1 MKQLRVLFRMSTNRE
16 KKMNFASG
24 FLRSKIARRFFLL
37 FICCALLP
45 TIALTMLSFNQ
56 VIRQLELQSHKRL
69 QEQTK
74 SYGMSVYERLMLLDT
89 DLEVM
94 AAHALMARTTENAT
108 KHFNERLEQ
117 RFAAISEYRAG
128 QPLVDI
134 VGHMEDIPE
143 LDPAESDNL
152 HKGKTIIFTR
162 PRPDQ
167 PARLFSIKPIHA
179 GSPEEL
185 IFYGE
190 IIPAFVW
197 GLGFENFLPSQ
208 TQLFVLDMTKRVLI
222 KSHPVPENLVRKV
235 ALRQDG
241 EVSRQFEYNH
251 DNAAY
256 LASYW
261 PIFLKSKFFSQ
272 TWTVVLGQAK
282 TEVLAPLS
290 HFRKIFPLVVL
301 LSLWIVLLLSLVFIR
316 RTLAPV
322 EVLKEGTQRVARR
335 DFSTRVTVTSGDE
348 FQELASS
355 FNTMTSQL
363 DQQFK
368 ALSTRAEIDR
378 AILSSLDSGIIIN
391 TALTNMYDFFGCDLI
406 AFSLINPLQENTAQL
421 FSLQSPQQKKPA
433 METIKISAADAE
445 LLANNAKYLLCDSP
459 QTTPDHLSAFAEKGI
474 HTFLLLPVF
483 LKSRLAG
490 FVTLGNRG
498 EGVVEEEKLLQARH
512 LADQLAVA
520 LSNARLIEDMEHL
533 TLGTV
538 EALARTVDA
547 KSSWTSGHS
556 ERVAEMAV
564 KIARAM
570 GWEDKQIKTLFR
582 GALLHDIGKI
592 GIPLAI
598 LDKPDK
604 LIDEEYAKIKDHPA
618 IGAKILEPI
627 KAYADIIPMVI
638 QHHERFD
645 GKGYP
650 SGLAG
655 HDIDINARIL
665 AVADVYDALISNRP
679 YRQGWIED
687 KAVTLLKND
696 AGRQFDPDVVEA
708 FLGILATSSMR
719 I

>member
-1 MKQLRVLFRMSTNRE
+1 
-16 KKMNFASG
+16 MNFASG
-24 FLRSKIARRFFLL
+24 FLRSKVARRFFLL
-37 FICCALLP
+37 FTCCALLP
-45 TIALTMLSFNQ
+45 MIALTILSFKQ
-56 VIRQLELQSHKRL
+56 VTRQLALQSHKRL

-94 AAHALMARTTENAT
+94 AAHAQVAGATGNASE
-108 KHFNERLEQ
+108 HFGERLKQ
-117 RFAAISEYRAG
+117 RFSAISRYSAATG
-128 QPLVDI
+128 MVDI
-134 VGHMEDIPE
+134 VGHMAAPPE
-143 LDPAESDNL
+143 LEPAESDNL
-152 HKGKTIIFTR
+152 HKGKTVIIAQ
-162 PRPDQ
+162 PQPEQ
-167 PARLFSIKPIHA
+167 PARLFIIKPIHP

-185 IFYGE
+185 VLYGE
-190 IIPAFVW
+190 IISSYVW

-208 TQLFVLDMTKRVLI
+208 TELFVLDMTKRVLVN
-222 KSHPVPENLVRKV
+222 SHPVPDNLARMV

-241 EVSRQFEYNH
+241 EVSRQFEYRH
-251 DNAAY
+251 DNEAY

-261 PIFLKSKFFSQ
+261 PIFLKSKFFAQ
-272 TWTVVLGQAK
+272 TWTVVLGQAES
-282 TEVLAPLS
+282 EVLAPLAR
-290 HFRKIFPLVVL
+290 FKKIFPLVVL
-301 LSLWIVLLLSLVFIR
+301 LSLWIVLLLSLIYIR

-322 EVLKEGTQRVARR
+322 EVLKEGTQRVASH
-335 DFSTRVTVTSGDE
+335 DFSNRVTVNSGDE

-378 AILSSLDSGIIIN
+378 AILSSLDSGKIIN

-421 FSLQSPQQKKPA
+421 FSLQSPQQKKPTL
-433 METIKISAADAE
+433 ETIKISETDAE
-445 LLANNAKYLLCDSP
+445 QLTQNSQYLLCDTP
-459 QTTPDHLSAFAEKGI
+459 QATPDHLAAFVHKGI
-474 HTFLLLPVF
+474 QSFLLLPVF
-483 LKSRLAG
+483 VKNRLAG
-490 FVTLGNRG
+490 FVTLGKRG
-498 EGVVEEEKLLQARH
+498 ECAIEEEKLLQARH

-533 TLGTV
+533 TLGTI

-570 GWEDKQIKTLFR
+570 GWADKQIETIFR
-582 GALLHDIGKI
+582 GGLLHDIGKI
-592 GIPLAI
+592 GIARAI
-598 LDKPDK
+598 LDKPGK
-604 LIDEEYAKIKDHPA
+604 LTDDEYAKIKDHPA

-627 KAYADIIPMVI
+627 NAYADIIPMVI

-650 SGLAG
+650 LGLAG
-655 HDIDINARIL
+655 QDIDINARIL
-665 AVADVYDALISNRP
+665 AVADVYDALISSRP

-687 KAVTLLKND
+687 KAVTLLKNE
-696 AGRQFDPDVVEA
+696 AGRQFDPDVVDA
-708 FLGILATSSMR
+708 FLGILATSSIR

>member
-1 MKQLRVLFRMSTNRE
+1 
-16 KKMNFASG
+16 MNFASG

-37 FICCALLP
+37 FLCCALLP
-45 TIALTMLSFNQ
+45 MIALTILSFNQ

-74 SYGMSVYERLMLLDT
+74 AYGMSVYERLMLLDT

-94 AAHALMARTTENAT
+94 ATQAQLAATTGNAKEN
-108 KHFNERLEQ
+108 FGERLRQ
-117 RFAAISEYRAG
+117 RFAAMSEFRAG
-128 QPLVDI
+128 QGMVDI
-134 VGHMEDIPE
+134 VGHLANPPE
-143 LDPAESDNL
+143 LEPAESEAL
-152 HKGKTIIFTR
+152 HQGKTVIIAQ
-162 PRPDQ
+162 PRPAQ
-167 PARLFSIKPIHA
+167 PARLFIIKPVHP
-179 GSPEEL
+179 GSPEEFIL
-185 IFYGE
+185 YGE
-190 IIPAFVW
+190 MIPSYVW

-208 TQLFVLDMTKRVLI
+208 TELFVLDMTKRVLVS
-222 KSHPVPENLVRKV
+222 SHAVPENLARKV
-235 ALRQDG
+235 AMRQEG
-241 EVSRQFEYNH
+241 EVSRQFEYQH
-251 DNAAY
+251 DEAAY

-261 PIFLKSKFFSQ
+261 PIFLKSKFFAQ

-282 TEVLAPLS
+282 TEVLAPLA
-290 HFRKIFPLVVL
+290 HFSKIFPLVVL
-301 LSLWIVLLLSLVFIR
+301 LSLWIVLLLSLIYIR

-322 EVLKEGTQRVARR
+322 EALKEGTLKVAKR

-348 FQELASS
+348 FQELAAS
-355 FNTMTSQL
+355 FNNMTSQL

-368 ALSTRAEIDR
+368 AMGTRAEIDR
-378 AILSSLDSGIIIN
+378 AILSSLDSGKIIN

-406 AFSLINPLQENTAQL
+406 AFSLINPLQENTAQV
-421 FSLQSPQQKKPA
+421 FSLQNPQQKKPD
-433 METIKISAADAE
+433 METLKISEADTE
-445 LLANNAKYLLCDSP
+445 LLTKNATYLLCDGRQAP
-459 QTTPDHLSAFAEKGI
+459 LDHLSIFTEKGI
-474 HTFLLLPVF
+474 QAFLLLPVF
-483 LKSRLAG
+483 LKNRLAG
-490 FVTLGNRG
+490 IVTLGSRG
-498 EGVVEEEKLLQARH
+498 QCSMEEEKLQQARH

-533 TLGTV
+533 TLGSI

-556 ERVAEMAV
+556 ERVAETAV

-570 GWEDKQIKTLFR
+570 GWVDKQIETLFR
-582 GALLHDIGKI
+582 GGLLHDIGKI

-598 LDKPDK
+598 LDKPAK
-604 LIDEEYAKIKDHPA
+604 LTDEEYAKIKDHPA

-650 SGLAG
+650 GGLAG
-655 HDIDINARIL
+655 QAIDINARIL
-665 AVADVYDALISNRP
+665 AVADVYDALISSRP

-687 KAVTLLKND
+687 KVITLLKNE
-696 AGRQFDPDVVEA
+696 AGHQFDPDVVEA
-708 FLGILATSSMR
+708 FLGILATRSMH

>member
-1 MKQLRVLFRMSTNRE
+1 
-16 KKMNFASG
+16 MNFTSG
-24 FLRSKIARRFFLL
+24 FLRSKIACRFFLL

-45 TIALTMLSFNQ
+45 MIALTILSFNQ
-56 VIRQLELQSHKRL
+56 VIRQLELQTHKRL
-69 QEQTK
+69 QDQTK
-74 SYGMSVYERLMLLDT
+74 AYGMSVYERLMLLDT
-89 DLEVM
+89 DLEVL
-94 AAHALMARTTENAT
+94 AAHAQLAGTTGSAT
-108 KHFNERLEQ
+108 EHFSERLQQ
-117 RFAAISEYRAG
+117 RFVAISKYRAG
-128 QPLVDI
+128 HPMVDI
-134 VGHMEDIPE
+134 AGHMVDPPE
-143 LDPAESDNL
+143 LDPAESDAL
-152 HKGKTIIFTR
+152 HKGETVITAH
-162 PRPDQ
+162 PLPDQ
-167 PARLFSIKPIHA
+167 AARLFIIKPINP

-185 IFYGE
+185 ILYGE
-190 IIPAFVW
+190 IIPSYVW
-197 GLGFENFLPSQ
+197 GLGVENYVPAQ
-208 TQLFVLDMTKRVLI
+208 TELFVLDMTKRVLVN
-222 KSHPVPENLVRKV
+222 SHAVPENLALKV
-235 ALRQDG
+235 ALRQEG
-241 EVSRQFEYNH
+241 EVHRQFEYQH
-251 DNAAY
+251 DDAAY

-261 PIFLKSKFFSQ
+261 SIFLKSKFFAQ

-282 TEVLAPLS
+282 TEVLAPLA

-301 LSLWIVLLLSLVFIR
+301 LSLWIVLLLSLIFIR

-322 EVLKEGTQRVARR
+322 EILKEGTQRVGRR

-348 FQELASS
+348 FQELAAS

-368 ALSTRAEIDR
+368 AMSTRAEIDR
-378 AILSSLDSGIIIN
+378 AILSSLDSGKIIN

-406 AFSLINPLQENTAQL
+406 AFSLINPLQENTAQV
-421 FSLQSPQQKKPA
+421 FSLQNTQQKKPA
-433 METIKISAADAE
+433 METLKISEADAE
-445 LLANNAKYLLCDSP
+445 LLTKNATYLLCDGP
-459 QTTPDHLSAFAEKGI
+459 QAPLDHLSVFTEKGF
-474 HTFLLLPVF
+474 HAFLLLPVF
-483 LKSRLAG
+483 LKNRLAG
-490 FVTLGNRG
+490 FVTLGSRG
-498 EGVVEEEKLLQARH
+498 QCSIEEEKLQQARH

-533 TLGTV
+533 TLGTI

-556 ERVAEMAV
+556 ERVAETAV

-570 GWEDKQIKTLFR
+570 GWADKQVETLFR
-582 GALLHDIGKI
+582 GGLLHDIGKI

-604 LIDEEYAKIKDHPA
+604 LTDAEYTKVKDHPA

-627 KAYADIIPMVI
+627 KAYADIIPMVV

-655 HDIDINARIL
+655 QAIDINARIL
-665 AVADVYDALISNRP
+665 AVADVYDALISSRP

-687 KAVTLLKND
+687 KVITLLKNE

-708 FLGILATSSMR
+708 FLGILATSRMH

>member
-1 MKQLRVLFRMSTNRE
+1 
-16 KKMNFASG
+16 MNFASG
-24 FLRSKIARRFFLL
+24 FLRSKVARRFFLL

-45 TIALTMLSFNQ
+45 MIALTILSFNQ
-56 VIRQLELQSHKRL
+56 VIRQLEVQSHKRL

-94 AAHALMARTTENAT
+94 AAHALMARTTSNTTE
-108 KHFNERLEQ
+108 HFHDRLQQ

-128 QPLVDI
+128 QPIINI
-134 VGHMEDIPE
+134 VGQLNDPPA
-143 LDPAESDNL
+143 LDPAETDAL
-152 HKGKTIIFTR
+152 HKGKTVILAH

-167 PARLFSIKPIHA
+167 PARLFIIKPVHA
-179 GSPEEL
+179 GAPGEFFL
-185 IFYGE
+185 YGE
-190 IIPAFVW
+190 IIPSYVW

-208 TQLFVLDMTKRVLI
+208 TELFVLDMTKKVLVN
-222 KSHPVPENLVRKV
+222 SHPVPENLARKV
-235 ALRQDG
+235 ALRQEG
-241 EVSRQFEYNH
+241 EVVRQFEYQH
-251 DNAAY
+251 DNANY

-261 PIFLKSKFFSQ
+261 PIFLKSKFFAQ
-272 TWTVVLGQAK
+272 PWTVVLGQAT
-282 TEVLAPLS
+282 TEVLAPLA

-301 LSLWIVLLLSLVFIR
+301 LSLWIVLLLSLIYIR

-322 EVLKEGTQRVARR
+322 EILKEGTRKVAGR
-335 DFSTRVTVTSGDE
+335 DFSTRVSVNSGDE

-355 FNTMTSQL
+355 FNNMTSQL
-363 DQQFK
+363 DRQFK
-368 ALSTRAEIDR
+368 AMGTRAEIDR
-378 AILSSLDSGIIIN
+378 AILSSLDSGKIIN
-391 TALTNMYDFFGCDLI
+391 TALTSMYDFFGCDLI
-406 AFSLINPLQENTAQL
+406 AFSLINPLQENTARL
-421 FSLQSPQQKKPA
+421 FSLQDPQQKKPA
-433 METIKISAADAE
+433 METIKISAADTE
-445 LLANNAKYLLCDSP
+445 LLTKNPQYLLCDNP
-459 QTTPDHLSAFAEKGI
+459 RATPEHLAVFSEKGLRA
-474 HTFLLLPVF
+474 FLLLPVF
-483 LKSRLAG
+483 LKNRLTG
-490 FVTLGNRG
+490 FITLGSRQQCA
-498 EGVVEEEKLLQARH
+498 VEEEKLQQARH

-533 TLGTV
+533 TLGTI

-570 GWEDKQIKTLFR
+570 GWADKQVETLYR
-582 GALLHDIGKI
+582 GGLLHDIGKI

-598 LDKPDK
+598 LDKPGK
-604 LIDEEYAKIKDHPA
+604 LTDEEYAKVKDHSA

-638 QHHERFD
+638 QHHERYD

-655 HDIDINARIL
+655 QAIDINARIL
-665 AVADVYDALISNRP
+665 AVADVYDALISSRP

-687 KAVTLLKND
+687 KVITLLKNE
-696 AGRQFDPDVVEA
+696 AGRQFDPQVVEA
-708 FLGILATSSMR
+708 FLGILATRSMH

>member
-1 MKQLRVLFRMSTNRE
+1 
-16 KKMNFASG
+16 MNFASG
-24 FLRSKIARRFFLL
+24 FLRSKVARRFFLL

-45 TIALTMLSFNQ
+45 MVALTILSFNQ

-74 SYGMSVYERLMLLDT
+74 AYGMSVYERLMLLDT

-94 AAHALMARTTENAT
+94 AAHALMAKTTENAT
-108 KHFNERLEQ
+108 EHFHERLEQ
-117 RFAAISEYRAG
+117 RFAIMSEYRAG
-128 QPLVDI
+128 HPMVDI
-134 VGHMEDIPE
+134 VGHMIDPPK
-143 LDPAESDNL
+143 LDPAESEAL
-152 HKGKTIIFTR
+152 HKGQTVIIAH
-162 PRPDQ
+162 PRPDL
-167 PARLFSIKPIHA
+167 PAQLFIIKPVHP
-179 GSPEEL
+179 GTPEEFIL
-185 IFYGE
+185 YGE
-190 IIPAFVW
+190 IIPSYVW
-197 GLGFENFLPSQ
+197 GLGSENFLPSQ
-208 TQLFVLDMTKRVLI
+208 TELFVLDMTKKLLI
-222 KSHPVPENLVRKV
+222 SSHAVPENLVRMV
-235 ALRQDG
+235 ALRQEG
-241 EVSRQFEYNH
+241 EIARQFEYQHGN
-251 DNAAY
+251 DTY

-282 TEVLAPLS
+282 SEVLAPLA
-290 HFRKIFPLVVL
+290 HFSKIFPLVVL

-322 EVLKEGTQRVARR
+322 EVLKEGTQRVGRR
-335 DFSTRVTVTSGDE
+335 DFSTRVSITSGDE

-355 FNTMTSQL
+355 FNNMTSQL

-368 ALSTRAEIDR
+368 AMSTRAEIDR
-378 AILSSLDSGIIIN
+378 AILSSLDSGKIIN

-406 AFSLINPLQENTAQL
+406 AFSLINPLQENTAQV
-421 FSLQSPQQKKPA
+421 FSLQNPQQKKPA
-433 METIKISAADAE
+433 LETLKISEADAE
-445 LLANNAKYLLCDSP
+445 LLTKNATYLLCDGP
-459 QTTPDHLSAFAEKGI
+459 QAPLDHLSVFTEKGI
-474 HTFLLLPVF
+474 QAFLLLPVF
-483 LKSRLAG
+483 LKNRLAG
-490 FVTLGNRG
+490 FITLGSRG
-498 EGVVEEEKLLQARH
+498 QCSMEEEKLQQARH

-533 TLGTV
+533 TLGTI

-556 ERVAEMAV
+556 ERVAETAV

-570 GWEDKQIKTLFR
+570 GWADKQVETLFR
-582 GALLHDIGKI
+582 GGLLHDIGKI

-604 LIDEEYAKIKDHPA
+604 LTDAEYTKVKDHPA

-638 QHHERFD
+638 QHHERYD

-650 SGLAG
+650 NGLAG
-655 HDIDINARIL
+655 QAIDINARIL
-665 AVADVYDALISNRP
+665 AVADVYDALISSRP

-687 KAVTLLKND
+687 KVISLLKNE
-696 AGRQFDPDVVEA
+696 ASRQFDPDVVEA
-708 FLGILATSSMR
+708 FLGILATRSMH

>member
-1 MKQLRVLFRMSTNRE
+1 
-16 KKMNFASG
+16 MNFASG
-24 FLRSKIARRFFLL
+24 FLRSKVARRFFLL

-45 TIALTMLSFNQ
+45 MIALTILSFKQ
-56 VIRQLELQSHKRL
+56 VTRQLEMQSHKRL

-94 AAHALMARTTENAT
+94 AAQAQLTGTTANAPE
-108 KHFNERLEQ
+108 HFGERLKQ
-117 RFAAISEYRAG
+117 RFAAISRFSPRDG
-128 QPLVDI
+128 MVDI
-134 VGHMEDIPE
+134 VGHMVAPPE
-143 LDPAESDNL
+143 LEPAESDNL
-152 HKGKTIIFTR
+152 HKGKTVVIAH
-162 PRPDQ
+162 PQSEQ
-167 PARLFSIKPIHA
+167 PARLFIIKPVHA
-179 GSPEEL
+179 GTPEEFIL
-185 IFYGE
+185 YGE
-190 IIPAFVW
+190 IIPPYVW
-197 GLGFENFLPSQ
+197 GMGFENFLPSQ
-208 TQLFVLDMTKRVLI
+208 TELFVLDMTKRVLVN
-222 KSHPVPENLVRKV
+222 SHPVPENLARMV

-241 EVSRQFEYNH
+241 EVARQFEYHH
-251 DNAAY
+251 DNEAY

-261 PIFLKSKFFSQ
+261 PIFLKSKFFAQ
-272 TWTVVLGQAK
+272 TWTVVFGQAK
-282 TEVLAPLS
+282 TEVLAPLAR
-290 HFRKIFPLVVL
+290 FKKIFPLVVL
-301 LSLWIVLLLSLVFIR
+301 LSLWIVLLLSLVYIR

-335 DFSTRVTVTSGDE
+335 DFSNRVIVTSGDE

-363 DQQFK
+363 DKQFK
-368 ALSTRAEIDR
+368 ALNTRAEIDR
-378 AILSSLDSGIIIN
+378 AILSSLDSGKIIN

-406 AFSLINPLQENTAQL
+406 AFSLINPLQENTAQI
-421 FSLQSPQQKKPA
+421 FSLQSPQQEKPA

-445 LLANNAKYLLCDSP
+445 LLTRNDKYLLCGSP
-459 QTTPDHLSAFAEKGI
+459 AATPDYLSVFSEKGI
-474 HTFLLLPVF
+474 QSFLLLPVF
-483 LKSRLAG
+483 VKNRLAG

-498 EGVVEEEKLLQARH
+498 KCEVEEEKLLQARH

-533 TLGTV
+533 TLGTI

-556 ERVAEMAV
+556 ERVAEMSV

-570 GWEDKQIKTLFR
+570 GWADRQIETLFR
-582 GALLHDIGKI
+582 GGLLHDIGKI

-598 LDKPDK
+598 LDKPGK
-604 LIDEEYAKIKDHPA
+604 LTDEEYAKIKDHPA

-627 KAYADIIPMVI
+627 NAYADIIPMVI

-650 SGLAG
+650 LGLSGQN
-655 HDIDINARIL
+655 IDINARIL
-665 AVADVYDALISNRP
+665 AVADVYDALISSRP

-687 KAVTLLKND
+687 KAITLLKNE
-696 AGRQFDPDVVEA
+696 AGRQFDPDVVDA
-708 FLGILATSSMR
+708 FLGILATSGMR

>member
-1 MKQLRVLFRMSTNRE
+1 
-16 KKMNFASG
+16 MNFASG
-24 FLRSKIARRFFLL
+24 FLRSKVARRFFLL
-37 FICCALLP
+37 FLCCALLP
-45 TIALTMLSFNQ
+45 MIALTILSFNQ

-94 AAHALMARTTENAT
+94 ATHAQLAETAGNTTE
-108 KHFNERLEQ
+108 HFSERLQQ

-128 QPLVDI
+128 QGMVDI
-134 VGHMEDIPE
+134 VGHMTDPPE
-143 LDPAESDNL
+143 LDPAESEAL
-152 HKGKTIIFTR
+152 HQGKTVIIAQ
-162 PRPDQ
+162 PRPAQ
-167 PARLFSIKPIHA
+167 PARLFIIKPVHP
-179 GSPEEL
+179 GSPDEFIL
-185 IFYGE
+185 YGE
-190 IIPAFVW
+190 IIPSYVW

-208 TQLFVLDMTKRVLI
+208 TELFVLDMTKRVLVS
-222 KSHPVPENLVRKV
+222 SHAVPENLARKV
-235 ALRQDG
+235 AMRQEG
-241 EVSRQFEYNH
+241 EVSRQFEYQH
-251 DNAAY
+251 DDAAY

-261 PIFLKSKFFSQ
+261 PIFLKSKFFAQ

-282 TEVLAPLS
+282 TEVLAPLA

-322 EVLKEGTQRVARR
+322 EVLKEGTLKVAKR

-348 FQELASS
+348 FQELAAS
-355 FNTMTSQL
+355 FNNMTSQL

-368 ALSTRAEIDR
+368 AMSTRAEIDR
-378 AILSSLDSGIIIN
+378 AILSSLDSGKIIN

-406 AFSLINPLQENTAQL
+406 AFSLINPLQENTAQV
-421 FSLQSPQQKKPA
+421 FSLQNPQQKKPA
-433 METIKISAADAE
+433 METLKISEADTE
-445 LLANNAKYLLCDSP
+445 LLTKNAKYLLCDSP
-459 QTTPDHLSAFAEKGI
+459 QATPEHLSVFTEKGI
-474 HTFLLLPVF
+474 RAFLLLPVF
-483 LKSRLAG
+483 LKNRLAG
-490 FVTLGNRG
+490 FVTLGSRG
-498 EGVVEEEKLLQARH
+498 QCSMEEEKLQQARH

-533 TLGTV
+533 TLGTI

-556 ERVAEMAV
+556 ERVAETAV

-570 GWEDKQIKTLFR
+570 GWVDKQIETLFR
-582 GALLHDIGKI
+582 GGLLHDIGKI

-598 LDKPDK
+598 LDKPAK
-604 LIDEEYAKIKDHPA
+604 LTDEEYAKIKDHPA

-650 SGLAG
+650 GGLAG
-655 HDIDINARIL
+655 QAIDINARIL
-665 AVADVYDALISNRP
+665 AVADVYDALISSRP

-687 KAVTLLKND
+687 KVITLLKNE

-708 FLGILATSSMR
+708 FLGILATRSMH

>member
-1 MKQLRVLFRMSTNRE
+1 MKFS
-16 KKMNFASG
+16 SG
-24 FLRSKIARRFFLL
+24 FLRSKVARRFFLL
-37 FICCALLP
+37 FLCCALLP
-45 TIALTMLSFNQ
+45 MIALTILAFNQ
-56 VIRQLELQSHKRL
+56 VSRQLELQSHRRL

-74 SYGMSVYERLMLLDT
+74 AYGMSVYERLMLLDT
-89 DLEVM
+89 DLEIL
-94 AAHALMARTTENAT
+94 AAKTRLTGTTGSTNQ
-108 KHFNERLEQ
+108 FNKRLNQ
-117 RFAAISEYRAG
+117 RFVAIAQYTPGKGMADLLSHLSD
-128 QPLVDI
+128 P
-134 VGHMEDIPE
+134 PE
-143 LDPAESDNL
+143 LEPAEKDNL
-152 HKGKTIIFTR
+152 HKGKTVIVDR
-162 PRPDQ
+162 PHPGQ
-167 PARLFSIKPIHA
+167 PARLFIIKPIQA
-179 GSPEEL
+179 GSPEEFFL
-185 IFYGE
+185 YGE
-190 IIPAFVW
+190 IIPIYVW
-197 GLGFENFLPSQ
+197 GLGVENYVPAQ
-208 TQLFVLDMTKRVLI
+208 TELFVLDMSKRVLI
-222 KSHPVPENLVRKV
+222 NTHPVPENLVQKV

-241 EVSRQFEYNH
+241 EVRRQFDYQQNH
-251 DNAAY
+251 ETY

-261 PIFLKSKFFSQ
+261 PIFLKSKFFAQ

-282 TEVLAPLS
+282 TEVLAPLA

-322 EVLKEGTQRVARR
+322 EILKEGTQRVGRR

-368 ALSTRAEIDR
+368 AMGTRAEIDR
-378 AILSSLDSGIIIN
+378 AILSSLDSGKIIN

-406 AFSLINPLQENTAQL
+406 AFSLINPLQENTAQV
-421 FSLQSPQQKKPA
+421 FSLQNPQQKKPA
-433 METIKISAADAE
+433 METLKISEADTA
-445 LLANNAKYLLCDSP
+445 LLTKNATYLLCDGRQAP
-459 QTTPDHLSAFAEKGI
+459 LDHLSVFTEKGI
-474 HTFLLLPVF
+474 QAFLLLPVF
-483 LKSRLAG
+483 LKNRLAG
-490 FVTLGNRG
+490 FIILGSRG
-498 EGVVEEEKLLQARH
+498 QCSMEEEKLQQARH

-533 TLGTV
+533 TLGTI

-556 ERVAEMAV
+556 ERVAETAV

-570 GWEDKQIKTLFR
+570 GWVDKQIETLFR
-582 GALLHDIGKI
+582 GGLLHDIGKI

-598 LDKPDK
+598 LDKPAK
-604 LIDEEYAKIKDHPA
+604 LTDEEYAKIKDHPA

-650 SGLAG
+650 AGLAG
-655 HDIDINARIL
+655 QAIDINARIL
-665 AVADVYDALISNRP
+665 AVADVYDALISSRP

-687 KAVTLLKND
+687 KVIILLKNE
-696 AGRQFDPDVVEA
+696 AGGQFDPDVVEA
-708 FLGILATSSMR
+708 FLGILATRSMH